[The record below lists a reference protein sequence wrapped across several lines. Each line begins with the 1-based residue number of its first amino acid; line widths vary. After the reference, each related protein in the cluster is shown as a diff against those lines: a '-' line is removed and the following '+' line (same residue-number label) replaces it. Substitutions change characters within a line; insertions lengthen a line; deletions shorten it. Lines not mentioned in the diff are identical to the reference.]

1 MMTGSTGTPQR
12 QGTFFISYS
21 PADEAWASWI
31 AWTLEEAGFRT
42 VIQAWDFV
50 AGSNFIDYMDRGVSE
65 SVAVIAVLSRNYQG
79 SRYGRMEWQA
89 ALRSEPDQPDRR
101 LLTVRVDEAPVEGLL
116 ATITYVDLVGVP
128 DARTA
133 RGLLLTRVE
142 QALDGHAR
150 PGNSPSYPG
159 GGQTVSATVP
169 TQSWR
174 QPLTGGAERGGRRRP
189 GAAPDYP
196 PAVPGGARQEAV
208 NILHLA
214 GPEFGR
220 GHEPEELLRDIQSG
234 MIELGDTGA
243 PAPDLVLVSG
253 DVTASG
259 SPRNCAQALDFLTG
273 LRAQLRLAPHR
284 VLIVPGNQDVSDA
297 ACQAYFHSCEAD
309 EIRPQPPYWQ
319 KWRHFGRLFDELYQG
334 LDTVFGSDQPWTL
347 FPVPELRTVVAGF
360 NSSIARTHR
369 LEDRYGMIGRAQAAW
384 FAETLRQ
391 YEEEGWLRVGLVR
404 HPLLVPAHSGR
415 VPGKGGG
422 EVPGPLR
429 DTDVFQRLLVP
440 RLHLLLH
447 GPGGDARDQ
456 DATPTH
462 AELTSA
468 NDALPLLGAAG
479 PGRFSL
485 LRIDAQGVRRWTPH
499 EGGPTPE
506 PFVLPVDWRSAPHFP
521 DDTGDTGDGEIPA
534 RGSGHSDNRTVNDP
548 GAQLAERVKDVL
560 RARRPDV
567 GLRDVL
573 LNGAEDLK
581 QIVATWNEDG
591 VVRLLRVAVQPGTPT
606 DDDLD
611 RLLAVVHAE
620 ETGTDAEL
628 VYAGERPGPGLRER
642 AARRG
647 VRVRS
652 FLELQ
657 GLIDLRAYVA
667 AQTAELT
674 GDGPYAPELYL
685 PQRYRDEVQ
694 PGDEGGDDLVEDMLR
709 LLETDQGRVLL
720 LLGSFGHGKTFALRE
735 LARRIPERL
744 PHLTPLLIPLRSLDR
759 SHNLE
764 GLVAAHLANRGVD
777 VIDLRALRYMLRQGR
792 VVLLFDGFD
801 ELVNRVSYERAAEH
815 LQTLLKAAVDQAKIV
830 VSGRTQHFRSREQV
844 LTPLGEQVGLLPQR
858 RLLTVEGFSPHQIR
872 RYLTNYYGE
881 DAAAAR
887 RYELLLGI
895 PQLLDLCGNPR
906 LLSFVAALDEE
917 QIRAVARSEGTLS
930 AARLYENVFSTW
942 LRFEERRGQG
952 GPGAAP
958 GLELDQLWRS
968 VTALALRLWE
978 SGRGSLRL
986 DELTEI
992 VAETFG
998 HGGDGMLFAQEAQ
1011 AVGAGT
1017 LLVRV
1022 DDGIFHFIHESVM
1035 EWLVAREAAR
1045 RLGEGDD
1052 ALLMRRELSPLAV
1065 EFFCDLADSERVAV
1079 WVRRTLQG
1087 PGQDMGTGTGAGSGR
1102 AEASAGPGTSRN
1114 STPAF
1119 TDAARANA
1127 YRITRRLRVPTGADL
1142 RGVHFPGED
1151 LSGRDLSGLDLT
1163 GANLTD
1169 AQLTG
1174 ANLRGTNLRGARL
1187 GGARLDRSDL
1197 RGADLRHADLRRSR
1211 LIGADLRGARLDG
1224 SRWRRAVLISTELD
1238 DEAARSEE
1246 LATATIAPGVPLE
1259 TVLRPA
1265 SVSVPYGFSR
1275 QQGRLPEPVAYSPDG
1290 ELLAAGSQDGSVLI
1304 CAPESGEALRV
1315 LHGHTDRVYAIRF
1328 RESVLATGSADGTV
1342 RLWDPVSGRCRATL
1356 GVHGDGVW
1364 PITLNQQGTT
1374 LATGD
1379 ADGVVRLWDTAS
1391 GERLHAFPGHTV
1403 LVYTT
1408 VFSPDGRTLATGD
1421 RSGTVRLWDTTTGQ
1435 LLASLGQHHGS
1446 VFRVRFS
1453 PDGSLLA
1460 SADEGVDDHGTVRI
1474 WRTFDQRLLHEMHG
1488 HTGRVYT
1495 LDFHPAGDLLA
1506 SGDTDGGVRLWNPRT
1521 GTQGP
1526 HLERGSGGVYQTV
1539 FSGDGRRL
1547 AACHSTGA
1555 VRLWQ
1560 LSAGHGGYEAV
1571 PERFQPTPHQGSAW
1585 ACRFRPEDT
1594 QLVTAGDDGV
1604 VQIWDAATG
1613 QGKPILRGHGRR
1625 VNAVSFD
1632 ATGAYLASAGSDG
1645 IVRLWDV
1652 RTGQRLHE
1660 LVGRG
1665 DRLISAAFTP
1675 VGTVLATAGSTG
1687 HIYLWDAEGGTFL
1700 RELDVETDRTWAEAF
1715 SADGE
1720 QIATANDDDSVRLW
1734 RRATGSHGLH
1744 LDGHQGRVRSVAFAR
1759 DGSSIATGCD
1769 DGRVRLWHTLDGSL
1783 DRTLNAHTDRVY
1795 AVAFGPDLTW
1805 LASASWDGTAIV
1817 WRDGGVQHVLR
1828 HSHGKLW
1835 TAAAHPSL
1843 SLLAT
1848 AGDDRVIRLWD
1859 PAAGTEVGALTGH
1872 SGRIYSLSFSPDGRH
1887 LASAGDDGTVR
1898 LWRVNTDAGPGRD
1911 PDSAGAAIVTHKGTL
1926 VGVQGGWAAL
1936 TPNGGYKAEG
1946 EVAGEYWH
1954 VVGMTRFAAG
1964 ELDRHLPGARRL
1976 AQGEEL

>member
-65 SVAVIAVLSRNYQG
+65 SVAVIAVLSRHYQG

-101 LLTVRVDEAPVEGLL
+101 LLTVRVDEAPIEGLL

-150 PGNSPSYPG
+150 PVDSPSYPG
-159 GGQTVSATVP
+159 GGRTVSAAVP
-169 TQSWR
+169 AQSWR

-189 GAAPDYP
+189 DAAPHYP
-196 PAVPGGARQEAV
+196 PAVPGGTHQEAV

-220 GHEPEELLRDIQSG
+220 GREPEELLRDVQSG
-234 MIELGDTGA
+234 LIELRDGGA
-243 PAPDLVLVSG
+243 PSPDLVLVSG

-259 SPRNCAQALDFLTG
+259 SPRNCMQARDFLTG

-284 VLIVPGNQDVSDA
+284 VLVVPGNQDVSDA

-369 LEDRYGMIGRAQAAW
+369 LEDRYGMVGRAQAAW
-384 FAETLRQ
+384 FAEALRQ

-404 HPLLVPAHSGR
+404 HPLLPPSHGGR
-415 VPGKGGG
+415 GPGPGGATG
-422 EVPGPLR
+422 EVTGPLR
-429 DTDVFQRLLVP
+429 DTDVFQRLLAP

-447 GPGGDARDQ
+447 GPAGDGRDQ
-456 DATPTH
+456 NATPVH
-462 AELTSA
+462 AELPSA
-468 NDALPLLGAAG
+468 TGALPLLGAAG

-485 LRIDAQGVRRWTPH
+485 LRIDGQGVERWTPH
-499 EGGPTPE
+499 EEGSTAE
-506 PFVLPVDWRSAPHFP
+506 PVVHPVEWRSAPRFT
-521 DDTGDTGDGEIPA
+521 DDTGDEEIPA
-534 RGSGHSDNRTVNDP
+534 HGSAHSDNRTVNDP

-567 GLRDVL
+567 RLRDVRPVEP
-573 LNGAEDLK
+573 EDLP
-581 QIVATWNEDG
+581 QIAAAWDEDG
-591 VVRLLRVAVQPGTPT
+591 VVRLLRLAVQPGTPT

-611 RLLAVVHAE
+611 RLLALAHADDS
-620 ETGTDAEL
+620 GTDAEL
-628 VYAGERPGPGLRER
+628 VYAGERPGAGLRER

-657 GLIDLRAYVA
+657 GLIDLRGYVA
-667 AQTAELT
+667 AQTAELSAA
-674 GDGPYAPELYL
+674 GPYAPELYL
-685 PQRYRDEVQ
+685 PQRYRDEVH
-694 PGDEGGDDLVEDMLR
+694 PGDEEGEDLVEEMLR

-744 PHLTPLLIPLRSLDR
+744 PHLAPLLIPLRSLDR
-759 SHNLE
+759 SHSLE

-815 LQTLLKAAVDQAKIV
+815 LHTLLKAAVDHAKIV
-830 VSGRTQHFRSREQV
+830 VSGRTQHFRSRDQV

-858 RLLTVEGFSPHQIR
+858 RLLSVEGFAPHQIR
-872 RYLTNYYGE
+872 RYLTNHYGD

-895 PQLLDLCGNPR
+895 PRLLDLCGNPR
-906 LLSFVAALDEE
+906 LLSFVAALDEQ

-930 AARLYENVFSTW
+930 AARLYEDIFSTW

-978 SGRGSLRL
+978 SGRSSLRL
-986 DELTEI
+986 DELTQI
-992 VAETFG
+992 VTETFG
-998 HGGDGMLFAQEAQ
+998 QRGDGTFFAQEAQ

-1022 DDGIFHFIHESVM
+1022 DDGIFHFIHESVI
-1035 EWLVAREAAR
+1035 EWLVARETAR
-1045 RLGEGDD
+1045 RLGQGDD
-1052 ALLMRRELSPLAV
+1052 TLLTKWELSPLAV
-1065 EFFCDLADSERVAV
+1065 EFFCDLAESERIKD
-1079 WVRRTLQG
+1079 WVRRTLES
-1087 PGQDMGTGTGAGSGR
+1087 PGQSTGEGTGGTAGTGR
-1102 AEASAGPGTSRN
+1102 AGTAPDSAAASTE
-1114 STPAF
+1114 
-1119 TDAARANA
+1119 AARTNA
-1127 YRITRRLRVPTGADL
+1127 YRINRRLRVPADIDL

-1151 LSGRDLSGLDLT
+1151 LSGRDLSRLDLT

-1174 ANLRGTNLRGARL
+1174 ANLSGATLRGARL
-1187 GGARLDRSDL
+1187 AGARLDGTDL
-1197 RGADLRHADLRRSR
+1197 SGADLRHADLRRSR
-1211 LIGADLRGARLDG
+1211 LIGSDLRGARLTG
-1224 SRWRRAVLISTELD
+1224 SRWRRAVLIRTELD
-1238 DEAARSEE
+1238 DEAARSQE

-1304 CAPESGEALRV
+1304 CAPENGEALRV
-1315 LHGHTDRVYAIRF
+1315 LHGHTDRVYAVRF
-1328 RESVLATGSADGTV
+1328 RDSVLATGSADGTV

-1356 GVHGDGVW
+1356 LVHPDGVW
-1364 PITLNQQGTT
+1364 PITLNPAGTV

-1379 ADGVVRLWDTAS
+1379 GDGVVRLWDTAT
-1391 GERLHAFPGHTV
+1391 GERLHTFPGHTV

-1421 RSGTVRLWDTTTGQ
+1421 RSGTVRLWDTVTGE
-1435 LLASLGQHHGS
+1435 LLASLPEHDGS

-1460 SADEGVDDHGTVRI
+1460 TADEGVGDRGTVRI
-1474 WRTFDQRLLHEMHG
+1474 WRAGDQRLLHELRG
-1488 HTGRVYT
+1488 HSGRVYT
-1495 LDFHPAGDLLA
+1495 LDFHPGGDLLA

-1521 GTQGP
+1521 GLPGP
-1526 HLERGSGGVYQTV
+1526 PLEQGSGGVYQTV
-1539 FSGDGRRL
+1539 FATDGRLL

-1560 LSAGHGGYEAV
+1560 LSENHGGYEAV
-1571 PERFQPTPHQGSAW
+1571 SERLQPTPHQGSAW
-1585 ACRFRPEDT
+1585 SCRFRPEDT

-1632 ATGAYLASAGSDG
+1632 ASGSRLASAGSDG

-1652 RTGQRLHE
+1652 RTGRRLHE

-1665 DRLISAAFTP
+1665 DRLTSAVFSP

-1687 HIYLWDAEGGTFL
+1687 HVYLWDAEGGTFL

-1720 QIATANDDDSVRLW
+1720 QIATANDDDSVSLW
-1734 RRATGSHGLH
+1734 RRATGSHDLH
-1744 LDGHQGRVRSVAFAR
+1744 LDGHEGRVRSVAFAE
-1759 DGSSIATGCD
+1759 DGASVATGCD
-1769 DGRVRLWHTLDGSL
+1769 DGRVRIWHTHDGAL
-1783 DRTLNAHTDRVY
+1783 AQTLRGHGDRVY
-1795 AVAFGPDLTW
+1795 AVAFGPGLSW
-1805 LASASWDGTAIV
+1805 LASASWDGTAVI
-1817 WRDGGVQHVLR
+1817 WRDGVARHVLR
-1828 HSHGKLW
+1828 HRTGKLW

-1843 SLLAT
+1843 PLLAT

-1859 PAAGTEVGALTGH
+1859 PETGAEAGLLPGH
-1872 SGRIYSLSFSPDGRH
+1872 SGRIYSLSFSPDGLH

-1898 LWRVNTDAGPGRD
+1898 LWRVGADPGP
-1911 PDSAGAAIVTHKGTL
+1911 AGAEAVTPKATL
-1926 VGVQGGWAAL
+1926 VGVPGGWAAF
-1936 TPNGGYKAEG
+1936 TPDGGYKAEG
-1946 EVAGEYWH
+1946 EVAGEFWH
-1954 VVGMTRFAAG
+1954 VVGMTRFTAG

>member
-1 MMTGSTGTPQR
+1 MVTGSTDAAQR
-12 QGTFFISYS
+12 QATFFISYS
-21 PADEAWASWI
+21 PADEAWAAWI

-128 DARTA
+128 DERTA

-150 PGNSPSYPG
+150 PGSSPAYPG
-159 GGQTVSATVP
+159 GGGAASATVP
-169 TQSWR
+169 AQSWR
-174 QPLTGGAERGGRRRP
+174 QPLTGGGERGGRRRP
-189 GAAPDYP
+189 GTAPHYP
-196 PAVPGGARQEAV
+196 PAVPGGARQDAV
-208 NILHLA
+208 NLLHLA

-220 GHEPEELLRDIQSG
+220 GREPEDLLRDIQSDL
-234 MIELGDTGA
+234 IELRDTGA
-243 PAPDLVLVSG
+243 PDPELVFVSG
-253 DVTASG
+253 DLTASG

-273 LRAQLRLAPHR
+273 LRAQLGLAPGR
-284 VLIVPGNQDVSDA
+284 VLVVPGNQDVSDA

-309 EIRPQPPYWQ
+309 EVRPQPPYWP
-319 KWRHFGRLFDELYQG
+319 KWRHFSRLFGELYQG
-334 LDTVFGSDQPWTL
+334 LDVVFGADQPWTL

-369 LEDRYGMIGRAQAAW
+369 LEDRYGMVGRAQAAW
-384 FAETLRQ
+384 FAEALRR
-391 YEEEGWLRVGLVR
+391 YEDEGWLRVGLVR
-404 HPLLVPAHSGR
+404 HPLLVPAR
-415 VPGKGGG
+415 TGGG
-422 EVPGPLR
+422 EGPGPLR
-429 DTDVFQRLLVP
+429 DTDVFQRLLAP
-440 RLHLLLH
+440 RLHVLLH
-447 GPGGDARDQ
+447 GPGGDGRGQ
-456 DATPTH
+456 DAVPTH
-462 AELTSA
+462 AELTSPTG
-468 NDALPLLGAAG
+468 ALPLLGAAG
-479 PGRFSL
+479 PARFSL
-485 LRIDAQGVRRWTPH
+485 LRIDARGVERWAPRG
-499 EGGPTPE
+499 EGTAEGAATE
-506 PFVLPVDWRSAPHFP
+506 PAVFPVGWRSAPRFP
-521 DDTGDTGDGEIPA
+521 GGAEHEEDPA
-534 RGSGHSDNRTVNDP
+534 RDAPHSDNRAVNDP

-560 RARRPDV
+560 RARRPGV
-567 GLRDVL
+567 RLRDVRP
-573 LNGAEDLK
+573 AAPEDLT
-581 QIVATWNEDG
+581 QVVAAWDEDG
-591 VVRLLRVAVQPGTPT
+591 VVRLLRVAVQPGTLT
-606 DDDLD
+606 DADLD
-611 RLLAVVHAE
+611 RFLAQTHADDA
-620 ETGTDAEL
+620 GTEAEL

-642 AARRG
+642 AARGG

-657 GLIDLRAYVA
+657 GLIDLREYVA
-667 AQTAELT
+667 AQTAELVN
-674 GDGPYAPELYL
+674 DGAYAPELYL
-685 PQRYRDEVQ
+685 PQRYRDEIR
-694 PGDEGGDDLVEDMLR
+694 PGDEEGEDLVEEMLR

-720 LLGSFGHGKTFALRE
+720 LLGNFGHGKTFALRE

-744 PHLTPLLIPLRSLDR
+744 PHLAPLLIPLRSLDR
-759 SHNLE
+759 SHSLD
-764 GLVAAHLANRGVD
+764 GLVAAHLANHGVD

-801 ELVNRVSYERAAEH
+801 ELVNRVSYERAADH
-815 LQTLLKAAVDQAKIV
+815 LHTLLNAAVDRAKIV
-830 VSGRTQHFRSREQV
+830 ISGRTQHFRSREQV

-858 RLLTVEGFSPHQIR
+858 RLLSVEGFTPHQIR
-872 RYLTNYYGE
+872 RYLTNYYGDE
-881 DAAAAR
+881 TTAAR

-917 QIRAVARSEGTLS
+917 QVRAVARSEGTLS
-930 AARLYENVFSTW
+930 AARLYEDVFSTW

-958 GLELDQLWRS
+958 GLELDQLWRA
-968 VTALALRLWE
+968 VTAMALRLWE

-998 HGGDGMLFAQEAQ
+998 RGSDGVLFAQEAQ

-1017 LLVRV
+1017 LLIRV
-1022 DDGIFHFIHESVM
+1022 DDGIFHFIHESVI

-1052 ALLMRRELSPLAV
+1052 ALLARRELSPLAV
-1065 EFFCDLADSERVAV
+1065 EFFCDLADAARVAE
-1079 WVRRTLQG
+1079 WVRRTLES
-1087 PGQDMGTGTGAGSGR
+1087 PGQGTGDAGGGTAGAGAGSGTGGAGAR
-1102 AEASAGPGTSRN
+1102 GRSAQG
-1114 STPAF
+1114 A
-1119 TDAARANA
+1119 TDAARTNA
-1127 YRITRRLRVPTGADL
+1127 YRITRRLRVPADADL

-1174 ANLRGTNLRGARL
+1174 ANLSHAVLHGARL
-1187 GGARLDRSDL
+1187 GGARLDGTDL
-1197 RGADLRHADLRRSR
+1197 READLRHADLRRAR
-1211 LIGADLRGARLDG
+1211 LIGADLRGARLAG
-1224 SRWRRAVLISTELD
+1224 SRWRRAVLIRTEM
-1238 DEAARSEE
+1238 DEQDAASEE
-1246 LATATIAPGVPLE
+1246 LATATIAPGMPLE

-1265 SVSVPYGFSR
+1265 AVSVPYGFSR

-1304 CAPESGEALRV
+1304 CAPENGEALRV
-1315 LHGHTDRVYAIRF
+1315 LHGHTDRVYAIKF
-1328 RESVLATGSADGTV
+1328 RDSVLATGSADGTV

-1356 GVHGDGVW
+1356 SVHQDGVW
-1364 PITLNQQGTT
+1364 PITLNETGTV

-1379 ADGVVRLWDTAS
+1379 GDGVVRLWDTAS
-1391 GERLHAFPGHTV
+1391 GEQLHAFPGHTV

-1421 RSGTVRLWDTTTGQ
+1421 RSGTVRLWDTETGR
-1435 LLASLGQHHGS
+1435 LVARLGPHQGP

-1453 PDGSLLA
+1453 PDGTLFA
-1460 SADEGVDDHGTVRI
+1460 TADEGVDDHGTVRI
-1474 WRTFDQRLLHEMHG
+1474 WRARDQRLLHEMHG

-1495 LDFHPAGDLLA
+1495 LDFHPDGDLLV
-1506 SGDTDGGVRLWNPRT
+1506 SGDTDGGVRLWDPRT
-1521 GTQGP
+1521 GVPGP
-1526 HLERGSGGVYQTV
+1526 PLAKGSGGVYQVV
-1539 FSGDGRRL
+1539 FADDGRHL
-1547 AACHSTGA
+1547 AACHSDGA

-1560 LSAGHGGYEAV
+1560 LSAGTEGYEAV

-1585 ACRFRPEDT
+1585 ACRFRPDDT

-1625 VNAVSFD
+1625 VNAVAFD
-1632 ATGAYLASAGSDG
+1632 ATGTRLASASSDG
-1645 IVRLWDV
+1645 TVRLWDV
-1652 RTGQRLHE
+1652 ATGQRLHE

-1665 DRLISAAFTP
+1665 DRLISAAFSP
-1675 VGTVLATAGSTG
+1675 VGTVLATAGSAG
-1687 HIYLWDAEGGTFL
+1687 HVYLWDAEDGAFL

-1720 QIATANDDDSVRLW
+1720 EIATANDDDSVRLW
-1734 RRATGSHGLH
+1734 RRATGSHGLQ
-1744 LDGHQGRVRSVAFAR
+1744 LDGHQGRVRSVAFAK
-1759 DGSSIATGCD
+1759 DGASIATGCD
-1769 DGRVRLWHTLDGSL
+1769 DGRVRLWDARGGGLTGTLS
-1783 DRTLNAHTDRVY
+1783 AHTDRVY
-1795 AVAFGPDLTW
+1795 AVAFGAGLSW
-1805 LASASWDGTAIV
+1805 LASASWDGTAVI
-1817 WRDGGVQHVLR
+1817 WRDGAARHVLR
-1828 HSHGKLW
+1828 AHTGKLW
-1835 TAAAHPSL
+1835 AAAAHPSAP
-1843 SLLAT
+1843 LLAT

-1859 PAAGTEVGALTGH
+1859 PATGASAGALTGH
-1872 SGRIYSLSFSPDGRH
+1872 SGRIYSLSFSPDGTH

-1898 LWRVNTDAGPGRD
+1898 LWRVRADGDAGP
-1911 PDSAGAAIVTHKGTL
+1911 AGGVTVTAKATL
-1926 VGVQGGWAAL
+1926 VGVQGGWAAF
-1936 TPNGGYKAEG
+1936 TPDGGYKAEG
-1946 EVAGEYWH
+1946 EVGGEFWH
-1954 VVGMTRFAAG
+1954 VVGMTRFAPG

-1976 AQGEEL
+1976 ARGEEL

>member
-1 MMTGSTGTPQR
+1 MTTGSTGTPQR

-142 QALDGHAR
+142 QALEGHAR
-150 PGNSPSYPG
+150 PLDRPSYPG
-159 GGQTVSATVP
+159 GGPAHSPAVP
-169 TQSWR
+169 ARPWR
-174 QPLTGGAERGGRRRP
+174 QPLTGGADRGGRRRP
-189 GAAPDYP
+189 DAAPSYP

-208 NILHLA
+208 SILHLA

-220 GHEPEELLRDIQSG
+220 GREPEELLRDVQSG
-234 MIELGDTGA
+234 LIELRDGGA
-243 PAPDLVLVSG
+243 PSPDLVLVSG
-253 DVTASG
+253 DMTASG

-284 VLIVPGNQDVSDA
+284 VLVVPGNQDVSDA

-319 KWRHFGRLFDELYQG
+319 KWRHFSRLFEGLYQG

-369 LEDRYGMIGRAQAAW
+369 LEDRYGLVGRAQAAW

-391 YEEEGWLRVGLVR
+391 YEEEGWLRVGLIR
-404 HPLLVPAHSGR
+404 HPLLPHAR
-415 VPGKGGG
+415 GGG
-422 EVPGPLR
+422 ASGPGGGTGEAPGPLR
-429 DTDVFQRLLVP
+429 DTDVFGRLLAP

-447 GPGGDARDQ
+447 GPGGDGRDQ
-456 DATPTH
+456 NARPTH
-462 AELTSA
+462 AELPSA
-468 NDALPLLGAAG
+468 TGALPLLGAAG

-485 LRIDAQGVRRWTPH
+485 LRIDARGVERWTPH
-499 EGGPTPE
+499 EEGSTAE
-506 PFVLPVDWRSAPHFP
+506 PVVHPVDWHSAPRFP
-521 DDTGDTGDGEIPA
+521 DDTGDEEIPA
-534 RGSGHSDNRTVNDP
+534 HGSGDSDNRTVNDP

-567 GLRDVL
+567 RLRDVRPA
-573 LNGAEDLK
+573 GPEDLT
-581 QIVATWNEDG
+581 QIVAAWDEDD
-591 VVRLLRVAVQPGTPT
+591 VVRLLRLAVQPGTPT

-611 RLLAVVHAE
+611 RLLALVHADDA
-620 ETGTDAEL
+620 GTDAEL
-628 VYAGERPGPGLRER
+628 VYAGERPEPGLRGR

-657 GLIDLRAYVA
+657 GLIDLRGYVA
-667 AQTAELT
+667 AQTAELSAE
-674 GDGPYAPELYL
+674 GPYSPELYL
-685 PQRYRDEVQ
+685 PQRYRDEVH
-694 PGDEGGDDLVEDMLR
+694 PGGGEGDDLVDEMLR

-744 PHLTPLLIPLRSLDR
+744 PHLAPLLIPLRSLDR
-759 SHNLE
+759 SHSLE

-815 LQTLLKAAVDQAKIV
+815 LHTLLKAAVDHAKIV
-830 VSGRTQHFRSREQV
+830 VSGRTQHFRSDEQV

-858 RLLTVEGFSPHQIR
+858 RLLSVEGFASHQIR
-872 RYLTNYYGE
+872 RYLVNYYGDE
-881 DAAAAR
+881 EAATR

-895 PQLLDLCGNPR
+895 RQLLDLCSNPR
-906 LLSFVAALDEE
+906 LLSFVAALDEQ
-917 QIRAVARSEGTLS
+917 QIRAVARSGGTLS
-930 AARLYENVFSTW
+930 AARLYEDVFRTW

-978 SGRGSLRL
+978 SGRGSLPL
-986 DELTEI
+986 AELTQI

-998 HGGDGMLFAQEAQ
+998 QRDDRALFAHEAQ

-1022 DDGIFHFIHESVM
+1022 DDGVFHFIHESVI

-1045 RLGEGDD
+1045 RLGQGDD
-1052 ALLMRRELSPLAV
+1052 TLLTKRELSPLAV
-1065 EFFCDLADSERVAV
+1065 EFFCDLADAEQITA
-1079 WVRRTLQG
+1079 WVRRTLES
-1087 PGQDMGTGTGAGSGR
+1087 PGQDPDERAGGTSGTGRAG
-1102 AEASAGPGTSRN
+1102 ASA
-1114 STPAF
+1114 
-1119 TDAARANA
+1119 TDAARTNA
-1127 YRITRRLRVPTGADL
+1127 YRFTRRRRVSVDADL

-1169 AQLTG
+1169 TQLSG
-1174 ANLRGTNLRGARL
+1174 ADLSGAVLRGARL
-1187 GGARLDRSDL
+1187 TGARLDGANL
-1197 RGADLRHADLRRSR
+1197 NGADLSHADLRRSR
-1211 LIGADLRGARLDG
+1211 LIGSDLRGARLTG
-1224 SRWRRAVLISTELD
+1224 SRWRRAVLIRSELD

-1246 LATATIAPGVPLE
+1246 LASATIAPGVPLE

-1304 CAPESGEALRV
+1304 CAPENGEALRV
-1315 LHGHTDRVYAIRF
+1315 LHGHTARVYAVRF
-1328 RESVLATGSADGTV
+1328 RDSVLATGSADGTV
-1342 RLWDPVSGRCRATL
+1342 ALWDPVSGRCRAKL
-1356 GVHGDGVW
+1356 SVHPDGVW
-1364 PITLNQQGTT
+1364 PITLDPTGAM

-1379 ADGVVRLWDTAS
+1379 GDGVVRLWDTAS
-1391 GERLHAFPGHTV
+1391 GDRLHAFPGHTV

-1421 RSGTVRLWDTTTGQ
+1421 RSGTVRIWDTVTGE
-1435 LLASLGQHHGS
+1435 LIASLPEHDGP

-1460 SADEGVDDHGTVRI
+1460 TADEGVADHGTVRI
-1474 WRTFDQRLLHEMHG
+1474 WRARDQRLLHELRG
-1488 HTGRVYT
+1488 HSGRVYT
-1495 LDFHPAGDLLA
+1495 LDFHPGGDLLA
-1506 SGDTDGGVRLWNPRT
+1506 SGDTDGGVRLWDPRT
-1521 GTQGP
+1521 GLPGP
-1526 HLERGSGGVYQTV
+1526 PLEQGSGGVYQIV
-1539 FSGDGRRL
+1539 FADDGRRL
-1547 AACHSTGA
+1547 AACDSTGA
-1555 VRLWQ
+1555 VRLWR
-1560 LSAGHGGYEAV
+1560 LSAGHEGYEAV
-1571 PERFQPTPHQGSAW
+1571 PEPLQPTPHQGSAW
-1585 ACRFRPEDT
+1585 SCRFRPEDS

-1632 ATGAYLASAGSDG
+1632 ATGRCLASAGSDG

-1652 RTGQRLHE
+1652 RTGRCLHE

-1665 DRLISAAFTP
+1665 DRLISAVFSP
-1675 VGTVLATAGSTG
+1675 VGSVLATAGSTG
-1687 HIYLWDAEGGTFL
+1687 HVSLWDAEGGTFL
-1700 RELDVETDRTWAEAF
+1700 RELDVETDRSWAEAF

-1720 QIATANDDDSVRLW
+1720 QIATANDDDSVSLW
-1734 RRATGSHGLH
+1734 RRATGSHDLH

-1759 DGSSIATGCD
+1759 DGASVATGCD
-1769 DGRVRLWHTLDGSL
+1769 DGRVRVWRTRDGALSKTLRGH
-1783 DRTLNAHTDRVY
+1783 ADRVY
-1795 AVAFGPDLTW
+1795 AVAFGPDLSW
-1805 LASASWDGTAIV
+1805 LASASWDGTAVV
-1817 WRDGGVQHVLR
+1817 WRDGVARHVLR
-1828 HSHGKLW
+1828 HSTGKLW
-1835 TAAAHPSL
+1835 TAAAHPTL
-1843 SLLAT
+1843 PLLAT

-1859 PAAGTEVGALTGH
+1859 PETGAEKDVLRGH
-1872 SGRIYSLSFSPDGRH
+1872 SGRIYSLAFSPDGKH
-1887 LASAGDDGTVR
+1887 LASSGDDGTVR
-1898 LWRVNTDAGPGRD
+1898 LWRVGAD
-1911 PDSAGAAIVTHKGTL
+1911 PATVTRKATL
-1926 VGVQGGWAAL
+1926 IGVQGGWAAL
-1936 TPNGGYKAEG
+1936 TPDGGYKSEG
-1946 EVAGEYWH
+1946 EVAGEFWH

-1976 AQGEEL
+1976 ARDEEL